1 MTDFQ
6 KKKLIDL
13 SFIIVGIILVGL
25 FLKTQLSNP
34 IIINVDE
41 TSESELNKAYLT
53 GNHHEDLDDLNNVG
67 VADLKSITV
76 AMDDAYIDV
85 VVALREL
92 PEMLP
97 IENNTYN
104 WSIYFDVDGD
114 GTELDDIVIEHK
126 NEVSTTR
133 VVEKA
138 SVSDALFTTT
148 IARLKKDES
157 EILGVGESAVE
168 GNLLLIRIP
177 NSKRL
182 EINENTPYKIT
193 LSHLIESKTQTDEM
207 PNEIGRAHV

>member
-207 PNEIGRAHV
+207 PNGK

>member
-114 GTELDDIVIEHK
+114 
-126 NEVSTTR
+126 
-133 VVEKA
+133 
-138 SVSDALFTTT
+138 
-148 IARLKKDES
+148 
-157 EILGVGESAVE
+157 
-168 GNLLLIRIP
+168 
-177 NSKRL
+177 
-182 EINENTPYKIT
+182 
-193 LSHLIESKTQTDEM
+193 
-207 PNEIGRAHV
+207 EIGRASCRERV